1 MTYRQRLPLFIFV
14 DSCIVFTVIFFSRF
28 LVNATLDVITFS
40 TFASSL
46 VIILSHHIFSLRYK
60 LYKKAWEYASIGEL
74 LIIFKVVTLSI
85 LVAAIVQRI
94 VAGEIFF
101 RLLVVTWALHLLLI
115 GSSRFCWRLIRES
128 SIIKS
133 SNKK

>member
-1 MTYRQRLPLFIFV
+1 MTYRQRLSLFIFV

-46 VIILSHHIFSLRYK
+46 GIILSHHFFSLRYK

-74 LIIFKVVTLSI
+74 FIIFKVVTFSI
-85 LVAAIVQRI
+85 LML
-94 VAGEIFF
+94 
-101 RLLVVTWALHLLLI
+101 RL
-115 GSSRFCWRLIRES
+115 SSKF
-128 SIIKS
+128 
-133 SNKK
+133 